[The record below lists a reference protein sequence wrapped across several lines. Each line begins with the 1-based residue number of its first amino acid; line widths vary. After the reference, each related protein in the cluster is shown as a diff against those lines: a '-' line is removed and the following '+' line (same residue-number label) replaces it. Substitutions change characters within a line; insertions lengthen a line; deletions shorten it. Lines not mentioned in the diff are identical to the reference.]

1 MKQKIGNTTL
11 ANHPYQFSLQK
22 YAPIRHTMKF
32 MRLIIKYWH
41 ELRGVVN
48 TIGAFPTTAVET
60 IFPTMRSN
68 WTQNILVMGTA
79 GLSGT
84 IASML
89 STGLTL
95 GFVTGL
101 FTLYIRKV

>member
-1 MKQKIGNTTL
+1 
-11 ANHPYQFSLQK
+11 
-22 YAPIRHTMKF
+22 

-60 IFPTMRSN
+60 IFPKRGGGRSN
-68 WTQNILVMGTA
+68 WTQNILVMEPPDYQEP
-79 GLSGT
+79 L
-84 IASML
+84 L
-89 STGLTL
+89 QCYQKGLTL

-101 FTLYIRKV
+101 FTLYIRKSS